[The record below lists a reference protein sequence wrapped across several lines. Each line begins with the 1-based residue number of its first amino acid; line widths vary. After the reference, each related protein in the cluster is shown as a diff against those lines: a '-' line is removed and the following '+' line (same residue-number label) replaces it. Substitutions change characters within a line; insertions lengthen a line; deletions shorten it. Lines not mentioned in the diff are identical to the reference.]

1 MGIETLILERDAF
14 LREAVGSLLQQID
27 TATLAL
33 IVTGGEDQFIGHAK
47 THWVGHGFK
56 MDDLK
61 RAFRML
67 QIRAT
72 QVLPGTQTEQ

>member
-1 MGIETLILERDAF
+1 MGMEKLILERDAF
-14 LREAVGSLLQQID
+14 LKEAVRSLLTQID
-27 TATLAL
+27 STTLAL

-56 MDDLK
+56 MEDFK

-67 QIRAT
+67 EIRAT
-72 QVLPGTQTEQ
+72 QGLPGTQTEQ

>member
-1 MGIETLILERDAF
+1 MGMEKLILERDAF
-14 LREAVGSLLQQID
+14 LKEAVRSLLTQID
-27 TATLAL
+27 STTLAL

-56 MDDLK
+56 IEDLK

-67 QIRAT
+67 EIRAT
-72 QVLPGTQTEQ
+72 QGLPGTQTEQ